1 MDMTAIFTSLAVLG
15 KGMAGILVVMLV
27 LAGSIALLNRLFK
40 G

>member
-1 MDMTAIFTSLAVLG
+1 MDTTAILMSLAILG

-27 LAGSIALLNRLFK
+27 LAGCIALLNRLFK